1 MSDSI
6 STEKISDYINVLL
19 KKQKIFQKIDTI
31 KYYSWYFILFSSF
44 IGITGIYIGY
54 SNYKHIKKISNNT
67 EKNLDEIKNSIS
79 DIRNALDEIKKP
91 SKMDNYG
98 VITNSS
104 SPVSSTLSDSDYTPF
119 KSINS
124 NLIKNDES
132 NEDTELLDECYDNIP
147 LNDFK

>member
-1 MSDSI
+1 MSDTI

-67 EKNLDEIKNSIS
+67 EKKMDEIKNSIS
-79 DIRNALDEIKKP
+79 DIRNALDEMKKCVET
-91 SKMDNYG
+91 SQLWYCN
-98 VITNSS
+98 
-104 SPVSSTLSDSDYTPF
+104 
-119 KSINS
+119 
-124 NLIKNDES
+124 
-132 NEDTELLDECYDNIP
+132 
-147 LNDFK
+147 